1 MTIIEA
7 LEKTIVDLDGI
18 SVTGYTNCRKI
29 AESIERLSG
38 IKDALAEVQ
47 NAKQEEQKGEDLNEG
62 NDNETGKDA

>member
-18 SVTGYTNCRKI
+18 AVTGYSNCRKI

-38 IKDALAEVQ
+38 IKDALAEAQ
-47 NAKQEEQKGEDLNEG
+47 NAKQEEQKGEELNEG